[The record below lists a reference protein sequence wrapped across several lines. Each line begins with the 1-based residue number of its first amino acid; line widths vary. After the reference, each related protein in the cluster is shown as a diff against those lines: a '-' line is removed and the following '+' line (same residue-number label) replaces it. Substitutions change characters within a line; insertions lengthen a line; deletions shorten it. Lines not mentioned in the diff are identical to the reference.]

1 MGINIF
7 LFKRKYILKLLKTS
21 LFLTTLIIITLS
33 FLFFKYPNKFKIFFP
48 SLFSSNI
55 ESSTITSEETIINEI
70 KNVNKLIPLE
80 IELSETITL
89 QNTYFNLDLFKKSK
103 KVTFF
108 ANCSYSIDFSNIS
121 DNNIEINNENNEVI
135 ISISKLDIFSIDID
149 ESKTIYDNTELGL
162 FRFGDLK
169 LSSEELNNIYQS
181 LDEIFA
187 NKMNNSKFHDQ
198 ALSNA
203 ESSLNELLFNLT
215 GKRYNITIKLS
226 QS

>member
-7 LFKRKYILKLLKTS
+7 LFKRKYKLKLLKTS
-21 LFLTTLIIITLS
+21 LFLITLIILTLL
-33 FLFFKYPNKFKIFFP
+33 FLFFKYPNKFKILFP
-48 SLFSSNI
+48 SLPYSNI
-55 ESSTITSEETIINEI
+55 KSSTITSEDTIINEI

-80 IELSETITL
+80 IELSETITI
-89 QNTYFNLDLFKKSK
+89 QNIYFNLDLFKKSK
-103 KVTFF
+103 KITFF
-108 ANCSYSIDFSNIS
+108 ANCSYSIDFSDIS
-121 DNNIEINNENNEVI
+121 NNDIQINNADNEII

-149 ESKTIYDNTELGL
+149 ESKILYENTEVGL

-181 LDEIFA
+181 LNEIFA
-187 NKMNNSKFHDQ
+187 NKMDNSKFHDQ

-203 ESSLNELLFNLT
+203 ENSLNELLFNLT

-226 QS
+226 

>member
-7 LFKRKYILKLLKTS
+7 LFKRKYKLKLLKTS
-21 LFLTTLIIITLS
+21 LFLITLIILTLL
-33 FLFFKYPNKFKIFFP
+33 FLFFKYPNKFKILFP
-48 SLFSSNI
+48 SLSCSNI
-55 ESSTITSEETIINEI
+55 KSSTITSEDTIINEI

-80 IELSETITL
+80 IELSETITI
-89 QNTYFNLDLFKKSK
+89 QNIYFNLDLFKKSK
-103 KVTFF
+103 KITFF
-108 ANCSYSIDFSNIS
+108 ANCSYSIDFSDIS
-121 DNNIEINNENNEVI
+121 NNDIQINNADNEII

-149 ESKTIYDNTELGL
+149 ESKTLYENTEVGL

-181 LDEIFA
+181 LNEIFA

-203 ESSLNELLFNLT
+203 ENSLNELLFNLT

-226 QS
+226 